1 MDNILDWCGQSMFLV
16 LLAWI
21 VISDKR
27 VCMLRNLSFK
37 CSLPNFNVRHY
48 FSLLN
53 IVVQCLYHRWQNF
66 FFLLHGG
73 KARCRTNRCVFTP
86 KNHTLS
92 QPLAPH
98 KHTSNFPPVVPNLH
112 VVFKSFAIKKFPK
125 TLETVNSYI
134 FINTIRPQPVRQ
146 NIYFSIYI
154 YMKIDYSIHA
164 KSVVD
169 RAAFYIRIRPSP
181 LSVFFS
187 GYVVFYFFSVCLLFV
202 SCLIASKDII
212 IYCWLLGLT
221 VGKSWMEES
230 HRDATKSLVICKQ
243 KCINITKR
251 NASSCEIIDFVVIS
265 LANG

>member
-1 MDNILDWCGQSMFLV
+1 MYDIISHYLILW
-16 LLAWI
+16 
-21 VISDKR
+21 
-27 VCMLRNLSFK
+27 
-37 CSLPNFNVRHY
+37 FNAYIIADR
-48 FSLLN
+48 
-53 IVVQCLYHRWQNF
+53 IF
-66 FFLLHGG
+66 FFHLHGG

-98 KHTSNFPPVVPNLH
+98 KHPSNFPPVVPNLH
-112 VVFKSFAIKKFPK
+112 IVFKSFAIKKFPK

-154 YMKIDYSIHA
+154 YEDWLLDPRQECGRQSSFLYQDQTIGF
-164 KSVVD
+164 VC
-169 RAAFYIRIRPSP
+169 
-181 LSVFFS
+181 FFS